1 MPILRRDNAETSEG
15 YPGVPRATL
24 VGAEQGAQSLWVGHL
39 EVGPGATITTHI
51 HPDTEEAMV
60 IVEGELEAVLGDE
73 VVTLGPGDT
82 VLAPATR
89 CWPRPASSTASST
102 APTARPPFLR
112 CFPRRSSSALWRNR
126 ILFRYSI

>member
-1 MPILRRDNAETSEG
+1 MPILRRNNAETSEG

-24 VGAEQGAQSLWVGHL
+24 VGEEHGAQSLWVGHL
-39 EVGPGATITTHI
+39 EISPGATITTHI

-82 VLAPATR
+82 VLAPAGIKHGFVNR
-89 CWPRPASSTASST
+89 SDGNAALL
-102 APTARPPFLR
+102 AV
-112 CFPRRSSSALWRNR
+112 FPKTEFER
-126 ILFRYSI
+126 IIAE

>member
-1 MPILRRDNAETSEG
+1 MPILRRADAETTEG
-15 YPGVPRATL
+15 YPGVPRAQL
-24 VGAEQGAQSLWVGHL
+24 VGAEHGAASLWVGHL

-82 VLAPATR
+82 VLAPAGVKHGFVNR
-89 CWPRPASSTASST
+89 SGENAALL
-102 APTARPPFLR
+102 AL
-112 CFPRRSSSALWRNR
+112 FPKTEFQRVLAE
-126 ILFRYSI
+126 

>member
-1 MPILRRDNAETSEG
+1 MPILRRDKAETNEG

-39 EVGPGATITTHI
+39 EVAPGAAITTHI

-82 VLAPATR
+82 VLAPAGVKHGFVNR
-89 CWPRPASSTASST
+89 SGEKAALL
-102 APTARPPFLR
+102 AV
-112 CFPRRSSSALWRNR
+112 FPKTEFERVLVE
-126 ILFRYSI
+126 

>member
-24 VGAEQGAQSLWVGHL
+24 VGAEHGAQSLWVGHL
-39 EVGPGATITTHI
+39 EVDPGATITTHI

-82 VLAPATR
+82 VLAPAGVKHGFANR
-89 CWPRPASSTASST
+89 SGNKAALL
-102 APTARPPFLR
+102 AV
-112 CFPRRSSSALWRNR
+112 FPKTEFQRLLAE
-126 ILFRYSI
+126 